1 VRSAQSSSG
10 VTSGKT
16 STRRRVVVT
25 GASGSFGR
33 VAVRF
38 LASRGHTVIAVDLHE
53 PEGLPKGVEY
63 QRVDVM
69 KRGFEDLVRRTKA
82 EALIHLAMV
91 RRFSLD
97 AEVRHKI
104 NFEGTAKV
112 FEVGRNNGVR
122 KMIFVSRATVY
133 GALPD
138 QPQFVNEDHPP
149 AAGRTFPEIQDL
161 VAADLF
167 VSGMLW
173 RHPDVE
179 TVLLRPV
186 NVLGPTVKTLL
197 NRYLSRGRA
206 FTVLGFDPIQQVIHE
221 DDLGLA
227 FEHSLAQGVRG
238 VFNVT
243 GPGEVPLHVLVEEAG
258 AIPVP
263 FPEPLVK
270 LVKGRLG
277 FPEIPN
283 GALDYLKY
291 PCTVDGRRFREA
303 TGFTP
308 AIGLVETLRSVPRS

>member
-1 VRSAQSSSG
+1 VSA
-10 VTSGKT
+10 
-16 STRRRVVVT
+16 RRKIVIT

-33 VAVRF
+33 VAVRW
-38 LASRGHTVIAVDLHE
+38 LAQRGHTVIAVDLHE
-53 PEGLPKGVEY
+53 ADALPKGVEY
-63 QRVDVM
+63 HRLDIA
-69 KRGFEDLVRRTKA
+69 KRGFEDLVRRVRPD
-82 EALIHLAMV
+82 ALIHLAMV
-91 RRFSLD
+91 RRFGLR
-97 AEVRHKI
+97 AEMRHKI
-104 NFEGTAKV
+104 NFEGSAKV
-112 FEVGRNNGVR
+112 YEVGHHNGVR
-122 KMIFVSRATVY
+122 KMIFMSRATVY

-149 AAGRTFPEIQDL
+149 AAGRVFPEMADL

-186 NVLGPTVKTLL
+186 NVLGPSVNTLL
-197 NRYLSRGRA
+197 NRYLSRGRV

-227 FEHSLAQGVRG
+227 FERALEPGVRG
-238 VFNVT
+238 IFNVT
-243 GPGEVPLHVLVEEAG
+243 GPGEVPLHVLIEEAG
-258 AIPVP
+258 ATPIPL
-263 FPEPLVK
+263 PEGLVN

-277 FPEIPN
+277 FPEIPK

-303 TGFTP
+303 TGFEP
-308 AIGLVETLRSVPRS
+308 AYGLVETLRSVPRRQ

>member
-1 VRSAQSSSG
+1 M
-10 VTSGKT
+10 K
-16 STRRRVVVT
+16 RRVVVT

-33 VAVRF
+33 VAVRW
-38 LASRGHTVIAVDLHE
+38 LAQRGHTVIAVDLHE
-53 PEGLPKGVEY
+53 MDLLPTGIALH
-63 QRVDVM
+63 RLDVR
-69 KRGFEDLVRRTKA
+69 KRGFEDLVRREKPD
-82 EALIHLAMV
+82 ALIHLAMV
-91 RRFSLD
+91 RRFGRG
-97 AEVRHKI
+97 AEERHKI

-112 FEVGRNNGVR
+112 FDVGRHNGVR
-122 KMIFVSRATVY
+122 KMIFVSRSTVY

-138 QPQFVNEDHPP
+138 QPQFVTEEHPP
-149 AAGRTFPEIQDL
+149 SAARTFPEMGDL
-161 VAADLF
+161 VAADLW

-197 NRYLSRGRA
+197 NRYLGRNRV

-227 FEHSLAQGVRG
+227 FERALEPGVRG

-243 GPGEVPLHVLVEEAG
+243 GPGEVPLHVMIEEAG
-258 AIPVP
+258 SIPVP
-263 FPEPLVK
+263 FPEALIG

-277 FPEIPN
+277 FPEIPK

-303 TGFTP
+303 AGFSP
-308 AIGLVETLRSVPRS
+308 AYGLVETLRSVPRRQ